1 MRPAV
6 VNDANI
12 LPNVAIVGRPNVGK
26 SALFNRLVG
35 RKIAIVHDQP
45 GITRDRISA
54 ICTRG
59 TSPFIVWDTG
69 GIFGVGERELSVQVR
84 RSAEEA
90 LSESDLLLF
99 IVDAKEGLSPI
110 DAELARLLRKS
121 QKPVLLVINKI
132 DTEKHEPLAAEFDSL
147 GFESSF
153 VISAEHDRGIS
164 DLLAAIE
171 QLLPAAPEIQR
182 PLPRRSLAKAG
193 VSSLPAVASAEAGIQ
208 YPISIAIVGR
218 PNVGKSS
225 LINSIVRGE
234 RAIVS
239 ELPGTTRDAIDILYE
254 RDRQRFIFI
263 DTAGIRRRR
272 KHSSSVE
279 VFSVMRAERSI
290 RRADICVL
298 IVDLTM
304 GVTAQ
309 DKRIAGLIQRERKA
323 AILVLNKWDL
333 IRPQRNRK
341 QMISR
346 LVDETRARIF
356 FLEFSP
362 VLIASALTGENIDQ
376 LFALVEKI
384 RRAGRQRI
392 GTGVL
397 NRLLRQA
404 FDANPP
410 PLVKGKRLKLFY
422 AAQTRSGR
430 LLPEGFRDSLG
441 EGGRSAEGAGERTR
455 RREKPLQPP
464 EFVLFV
470 NDPRLMNETYRRY
483 LEARI
488 RKAEPYPGLPIFLTL
503 RPRARNMPEAR
514 RRSHSSGKW
523 SSRKQLHR
531 V

>member
-1 MRPAV
+1 MPNRP
-6 VNDANI
+6 
-12 LPNVAIVGRPNVGK
+12 PNVAIVGRPNVGK

-54 ICTRG
+54 ICNR
-59 TSPFIVWDTG
+59 SARPFTVWDTG
-69 GIFGVGERELSVQVR
+69 GMAVPQSRDELSLQVR
-84 RSAEEA
+84 RAAEEA
-90 LSESDLLLF
+90 LRESDLLLF
-99 IVDAKEGLSPI
+99 VADAKEGLSPI
-110 DAELARLLRKS
+110 DEELARALRKS
-121 QKPVLLVINKI
+121 QKPALLVINKI
-132 DTEKHEPLAAEFDSL
+132 DNEKHEPLAAEFDAL
-147 GFESSF
+147 GFEPSF
-153 VISAEHDRGIS
+153 SISAEHDRGIS
-164 DLLAAIE
+164 DLLEEIE
-171 QLLPAAPEIQR
+171 RRLPWPPHDSPVTSHE
-182 PLPRRSLAKAG
+182 PL
-193 VSSLPAVASAEAGIQ
+193 AV
-208 YPISIAIVGR
+208 AIVGR

-239 ELPGTTRDAIDILYE
+239 ELPGTTRDAVDILYE
-254 RDRQRFIFI
+254 RSGRKFVFI
-263 DTAGIRRRR
+263 DTAGIRRRG

-290 RRADICVL
+290 RRADVCVL

-356 FLEFSP
+356 FLEYVP
-362 VLIASALTGENIDQ
+362 VLIASALTGENIDR
-376 LFALVEKI
+376 LFALIEKI
-384 RRAGRQRI
+384 RRAARQRI

-404 FDANPP
+404 FEANPP
-410 PLVKGKRLKLFY
+410 PMVKGRRLKLLY
-422 AAQTRSGR
+422 ATQAGGKEERQ
-430 LLPEGFRDSLG
+430 LQSL
-441 EGGRSAEGAGERTR
+441 
-455 RREKPLQPP
+455 

-470 NDPRLMNETYRRY
+470 NDPQLMNETYRRY
-483 LEARI
+483 LESRMRTAQ
-488 RKAEPYPGLPIFLTL
+488 PYPGLPIVLTL
-503 RPRARNMPEAR
+503 RRRTSVRHEDRGVRAAKRNKQPI
-514 RRSHSSGKW
+514 G
-523 SSRKQLHR
+523 RKR
-531 V
+531 